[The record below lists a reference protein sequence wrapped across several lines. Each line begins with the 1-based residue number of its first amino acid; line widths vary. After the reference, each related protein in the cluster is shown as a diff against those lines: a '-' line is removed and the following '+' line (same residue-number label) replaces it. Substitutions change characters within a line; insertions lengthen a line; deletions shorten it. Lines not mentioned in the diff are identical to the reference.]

1 MTSARRILILFI
13 LLFACSIASAQPED
27 NAANVAQNNQ
37 AQNNL
42 AQSKLD
48 KARQIVDSGAANV
61 DMKPAADIA
70 KQDMSLASSATKMM
84 QQLGLL
90 IGVLLIGV
98 WALKK
103 WVIKET
109 PLINRQIKIID
120 RIAIDQ
126 RTRLTL
132 VEVSGEK
139 ILVGHSS
146 SDVSMISVGT
156 IKKEG
161 KDFDI
166 SLSEAIKE

>member
-1 MTSARRILILFI
+1 MTFARQILILI
-13 LLFACSIASAQPED
+13 VLLFVSAFASAQTED
-27 NAANVAQNNQ
+27 NASD
-37 AQNNL
+37 L

-61 DMKPAADIA
+61 EMKPAGSVAT
-70 KQDMSLASSATKMM
+70 QDMSLAASATKMM
-84 QQLGLL
+84 QQLGIL

-103 WVIKET
+103 WVIKEQ

-132 VEVSGEK
+132 VEVAGENV
-139 ILVGHSS
+139 LVGHSS
-146 SDVSMISVGT
+146 SDVSMISVGST
-156 IKKEG
+156 KKEG